1 MMELE
6 ITRFWNAA
14 AFRDY
19 SASAAEIGADA
30 GRATW
35 GAACDDSDDYPELLA
50 TDEAREA
57 FRAFVRDSGGWTHDE
72 INAWSDSELRALL
85 IQWISGDARE
95 AFPHA
100 RTAADVT
107 PEHWAEYES
116 DDSACHRLF
125 RADDGRVFFYIG
137 S

>member
-1 MMELE
+1 MELD
-6 ITRFWNAA
+6 ISRFWSAA

-19 SASAAEIGADA
+19 SASVAEIGADA
-30 GRATW
+30 GASTW
-35 GAACDDSDDYPELLA
+35 GAACDDSGDFPELLA
-50 TDEAREA
+50 TDDQREA
-57 FRAFVRDSGGWTHDE
+57 FRAFVEDSGGWTREE
-72 INAWSDSELRALL
+72 IRAWSDAELRALL

-100 RTAADVT
+100 RTAADVSADQ
-107 PEHWAEYES
+107 WAEFEA

>member
-1 MMELE
+1 MELD
-6 ITRFWNAA
+6 ISRFWSAA

-19 SASAAEIGADA
+19 SASVAEIGADA
-30 GRATW
+30 GAATW
-35 GAACDDSDDYPELLA
+35 GAANDDQADYPELLA
-50 TDEAREA
+50 TDQQREA
-57 FRAFVRDSGGWTHDE
+57 FRGFVRDSGGWTWEE
-72 INAWSDSELRALL
+72 IRAWSDAELRALL

-107 PEHWAEYES
+107 PEHWAEFEA

-125 RADDGRVFFYIG
+125 RADDGRVFFYVG
-137 S
+137 R